1 MSEQE
6 YELSDVAQH
15 KTEEDCWIAV
25 GGKVYDV
32 TKFLDDHPGG
42 PEIIL
47 DVAGTEATEEFED
60 VGHSDGAREQLE
72 EHLIGTQKGY
82 VAPEKPEAAEGCLVQ

>member
-1 MSEQE
+1 M
-6 YELSDVAQH
+6 YNA
-15 KTEEDCWIAV
+15 
-25 GGKVYDV
+25 

-47 DVAGTEATEEFED
+47 DVAGTEATRSSRTSAY
-60 VGHSDGAREQLE
+60 SDGAREQLE

-82 VAPEKPEAAEGCLVQ
+82 VAPEKPEAAEGCLV